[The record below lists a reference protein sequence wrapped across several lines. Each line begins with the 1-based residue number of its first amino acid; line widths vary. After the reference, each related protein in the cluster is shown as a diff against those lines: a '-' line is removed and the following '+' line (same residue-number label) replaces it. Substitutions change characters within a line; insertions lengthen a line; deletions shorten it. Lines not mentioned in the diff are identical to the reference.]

1 MTEDKPM
8 RILVVDDEE
17 DVRDYLTMA
26 LMDAGFEV
34 ETASDG
40 IEAMEMVEKNPP
52 DLISL
57 DLVMPR
63 KSGVRLF
70 RELAKK
76 SEWAKIPVLVV
87 TGHARDD
94 LGRSDLNELVMSGP
108 GVYLEK
114 PVKPANYIAAVK
126 KLLGVEISEDERKG
140 IEQTKLQ
147 SELKDLIEDADPET
161 LKELRQMVEKRRKK

>member
-8 RILVVDDEE
+8 RVLVVDDEE

-40 IEAMEMVEKNPP
+40 IEAMEMIEKNPP

-63 KSGVRLF
+63 KSGVKLF
-70 RELAKK
+70 RELARK
-76 SEWAKIPVLVV
+76 SEWARIPVLVV

-126 KLLGVEISEDERKG
+126 KLLGVEISEEERKG

-147 SELKDLIEDADPET
+147 SELKDFIEDADPET
-161 LKELRQMVEKRRKK
+161 LAEIRQMVEKRKKK

>member
-1 MTEDKPM
+1 MSKDDAKKV
-8 RILVVDDEE
+8 LVVDDEE

-26 LMDAGFEV
+26 LMDAGFKV

-40 IEAMEMVEKNPP
+40 VEAMDLIKKSPP

-63 KSGVRLF
+63 KSGVKLY
-70 RELAKK
+70 RELAKNP
-76 SEWAKIPVLVV
+76 EWSNIPVLVV

-94 LGRSDLNELVMSGP
+94 LGRSDLNELTMSGP

-114 PVKPANYIAAVK
+114 PVKPTNYIAAVK
-126 KLLGVEISEDERKG
+126 KLLKMEITTDERKG
-140 IEQTKLQ
+140 IEQTRLQ
-147 SELKDLIEDADPET
+147 SELKDFIEEADPET
-161 LKELRQMVEKRRKK
+161 LEELKRMMKKRKG